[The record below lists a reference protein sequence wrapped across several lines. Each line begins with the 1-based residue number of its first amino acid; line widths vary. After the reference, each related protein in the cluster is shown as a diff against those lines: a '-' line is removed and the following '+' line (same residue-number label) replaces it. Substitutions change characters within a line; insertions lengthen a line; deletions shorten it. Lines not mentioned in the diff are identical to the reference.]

1 MEGASYAASHD
12 KDSGIFFAQQLVPNA
27 CATQAILSVLLNS
40 NNTVQLG
47 SCLADFK
54 SFTADFTPEMRGL
67 SLSNCERIKRVHNS
81 FARPESTLLGA
92 VDEDQKGGEDE
103 DQFHFIAL
111 LPVGDS
117 LYELDGQHPAPI
129 SYGPSNGHWTR
140 HALEIVRR
148 KIEAFAGEIRFN
160 LMAVVA
166 DRIRL
171 LEGML
176 LEKAGGDD
184 LVTSKLMLE
193 REIRQTWA
201 QENARRRHLMF
212 PLILG
217 LLESMVNKDLI
228 PL

>member
-1 MEGASYAASHD
+1 MEGASYKHQD
-12 KDSGIFFAQQLVPNA
+12 TDGIFFAQQLVPNA
-27 CATQAILSVLLNS
+27 CATQAILSVLLN
-40 NNTVQLG
+40 TEEIQLG

-67 SLSNCERIKRVHNS
+67 SLSNCERIKTVHNS
-81 FARPESTLLGA
+81 FARPESNLFGQTSEL
-92 VDEDQKGGEDE
+92 EDPKEDE

-111 LPVGDS
+111 VPVQGI
-117 LYELDGQHPAPI
+117 LYEFDGQHQAPI
-129 SYGPSNGHWTR
+129 SYGPSRGHWTS

-148 KIEAFAGEIRFN
+148 KIEAFGGEIRFN

-171 LEGML
+171 LEGMML
-176 LEKAGGDD
+176 QSAGDSAE
-184 LVTSKLMLE
+184 LTSKMMLE
-193 REIRQTWA
+193 QEIRQTWA

-217 LLESMVNKDLI
+217 LLESMVSKGDLI
-228 PL
+228 P